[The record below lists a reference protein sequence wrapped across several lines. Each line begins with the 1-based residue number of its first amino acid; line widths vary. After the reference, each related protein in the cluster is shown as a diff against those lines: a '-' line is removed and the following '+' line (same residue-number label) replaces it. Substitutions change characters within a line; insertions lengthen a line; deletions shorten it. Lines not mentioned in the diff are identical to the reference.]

1 MKLIKLV
8 QAVILFDP
16 TAVAVHR
23 IFSQG
28 CNALP
33 VLSFSLHQTFI
44 HCTCRFPIHVP
55 VQQILALCDELAG
68 VNFRELTVHV
78 HRLRSI

>member
-8 QAVILFDP
+8 QAVIWCDP

-28 CNALP
+28 CNMLP

-44 HCTCRFPIHVP
+44 RCRFPIHVP